1 VSGIL
6 SDFRRTPIYWLIV
19 FVPVVF
25 VVEKLRPE
33 SYTLVFLLSVVAIV
47 PLAGL
52 LARATESVA
61 AKTGD
66 AIGGLLNATLGNLT
80 ELVIAIAAL
89 QAGLFDLVKA
99 SLAGAIVT
107 NSLFMLG
114 GAFLLGGLRHRVQ
127 EFNPRNARVQ
137 AGMLLLASIAL
148 VITSA
153 TARIDQLNVATFK
166 LPLGLTISFILLGT
180 YALSLVF
187 SLGTHKEFF
196 KSPEGGEHDETPW
209 PLPAALGSLAAVTV
223 LIALVSEIFVGSVTE
238 AAKSLGLSQAFVG
251 FVVVSLVGA
260 AAEMT
265 AAFSAARKN
274 RLDLSVGIAM
284 GSSVQIA
291 LFVAPVLVL
300 LSYAVAPSPMDLT
313 FAGGQALMVLLTTL
327 TVSMVV
333 ATGRSAWYSGVQL
346 LAVYAVFAAMLYLIP
361 R

>member
-1 VSGIL
+1 MSGVL
-6 SDFRRTPIYWLIV
+6 ADFRRTPLYWLIA

-25 VVEKLRPE
+25 VAEKLRPE
-33 SYTLVFLLSVVAIV
+33 SHTLVFLLSVVAII
-47 PLAGL
+47 PLAGIL
-52 LARATESVA
+52 SRATESVA

-89 QAGLFDLVKA
+89 RAGMFDLVKA

-107 NSLFMLG
+107 NGLFMLG
-114 GAFLLGGLRHRVQ
+114 GAFLLGGLRHHVQ

-137 AGMLLLASIAL
+137 AGMLLLASIGL
-148 VITSA
+148 VISSA
-153 TARIDQLNVATFK
+153 TTRIDQLNVASFK
-166 LPLGLTISFILLGT
+166 MPLGLTISFILLGT
-180 YALSLVF
+180 YALSLFF
-187 SLGTHKEFF
+187 SLKTHRELFTAA
-196 KSPEGGEHDETPW
+196 EGGEHGETPW
-209 PLPAALGSLAAVTV
+209 PLPAALLTLAAVTV

-238 AAKSLGLSQAFVG
+238 AGKSLGLSQAFVG

-291 LFVAPVLVL
+291 LFVAPALVL
-300 LSYAVAPSPMDLT
+300 LSYVLAPSPMDLT
-313 FAGGQALMVLLTTL
+313 FAGGQVLMVLLTTL

-333 ATGRSAWYSGVQL
+333 ANGHSAWYSGVQL
-346 LAVYAVFAAMLYLIP
+346 LAVYATFAATLYLIP
-361 R
+361 N

>member
-1 VSGIL
+1 MSGVL
-6 SDFRRTPIYWLIV
+6 TDFRRTPLYWLVV
-19 FVPVVF
+19 FVPIVF
-25 VVEKLRPE
+25 AAEHLRPE

-52 LARATESVA
+52 LSRATESVA

-89 QAGLFDLVKA
+89 RAGLFDLVKA

-114 GAFLLGGLRHRVQ
+114 GAFLLGGFRHHVQ

-148 VITSA
+148 LITSA
-153 TARIDQLNVATFK
+153 TARIDQLNVAAFK

-180 YALSLVF
+180 YGLSLLF
-187 SLGTHKEFF
+187 SLKTHREFF
-196 KSPEGGEHDETPW
+196 TSAEGGEHGETPW
-209 PLPAALGSLAAVTV
+209 PLPAALGTLAAVTV

-238 AAKSLGLSQAFVG
+238 AGKTLGLSQAFVG

-260 AAEMT
+260 AAEMA

-300 LSYAVAPSPMDLT
+300 LSYAVAPSPMDLS

-327 TVSMVV
+327 TVTMVV
-333 ATGRSAWYSGVQL
+333 ASGHSAWYSGVQL
-346 LAVYAVFAAMLYLIP
+346 IAVYAVFAAMLYLIP

>member
-1 VSGIL
+1 MSGVL
-6 SDFRRTPIYWLIV
+6 TDFRRTPLYWLVVFVPIV
-19 FVPVVF
+19 FVA
-25 VVEKLRPE
+25 EKLRPE
-33 SYTLVFLLSVVAIV
+33 SHTLVFLLSVVAIV

-52 LARATESVA
+52 LSRATESVA

-89 QAGLFDLVKA
+89 RAGMFDLVKA

-114 GAFLLGGLRHRVQ
+114 GAFLLGGLRHHKQ

-148 VITSA
+148 LITSA
-153 TARIDQLNVATFK
+153 TVRIDQLNVASFK
-166 LPLGLTISFILLGT
+166 LPLGFTISFILLGT
-180 YALSLVF
+180 YALSLLF
-187 SLGTHKEFF
+187 SLKTHKEFF
-196 KSPEGGEHDETPW
+196 QSAEGGEHDETPW
-209 PLPAALGSLAAVTV
+209 PLAAALGTLAAVTV

-238 AAKSLGLSQAFVG
+238 AGKSLGLSQAFVG

-300 LSYAVAPSPMDLT
+300 LSYAIAPSPMDLS
-313 FAGGQALMVLLTTL
+313 FAGGQAFMVLMTTL
-327 TVSMVV
+327 TVAFVV
-333 ATGRSAWYSGVQL
+333 ANGSSAWYSGVQL
-346 LAVYAVFAAMLYLIP
+346 IAVYAVFAAMLYLMP
-361 R
+361 N